1 MPTCPVGSLTGF
13 PLQINPFISIYDS
26 SSVSQDV
33 IDTITIPVEYSFNWA
48 PTAPFSMS
56 IQRSAGA
63 TGLFQIKGF
72 DAIAS
77 GTTISLG
84 GATYSC
90 SNIMS
95 IVQNQHS
102 FACADSAALY
112 ELILA
117 FQIQNKTQNQSSP
130 DIILMCRPLVFTNRT
145 NDTSDFWPSVYNLTT
160 RPSGSTRTATLNLSS
175 LFAYDSTTPRPMVT
189 YTTCM
194 PYNLVGSPSVQNLNI
209 SVAVNIVGQP
219 IYLNVPTQVSNACA
233 AITKYTLA
241 TSTIFP
247 NFVNVN
253 AGQYFQFTN
262 NGYSNPATRQNN
274 YIMGTPRSISAS
286 EISRYIQLQV
296 PEGMLGQSL
305 EDINSYTATT
315 LPKSVK
321 KQYKCYTINPD
332 TDIDGDKILIDPTNG
347 KPLRDSVIGSESS
360 GRLPIETPPP
370 GLSPGEIQDI
380 VVGVFIFIFAA
391 VMIRYAIFIW
401 SNILLEG
408 VDYKYK
414 IGHIVGFI
422 LIISTLISLSLVQAD
437 KI

>member
-1 MPTCPVGSLTGF
+1 MPGCPAGSLTGF
-13 PLQINPFISIYDS
+13 PLQLPISIYDS
-26 SSVSQDV
+26 SSVSKDV

-48 PTAPFSMS
+48 PSAPFSMS
-56 IQRSAGA
+56 ILTTSGA
-63 TGLFQIKGF
+63 TGLFQIRGF
-72 DAIAS
+72 DAIAT
-77 GTTISLG
+77 GTTIMLG
-84 GATYSC
+84 GAIYTC
-90 SNIMS
+90 SNILS
-95 IVQNQHS
+95 IVKNQHS
-102 FACADSAALY
+102 FACADQNALY

-130 DIILMCRPLVFTNRT
+130 DIILMCRPLVFANWTS
-145 NDTSDFWPSVYNLTT
+145 DTSDFWPSVYNLKS
-160 RPSGSTRTATLNLSS
+160 RPSGSTRTTTLDLSS
-175 LFAYDSTTPRPMVT
+175 IFAYNSTTPRPMVT

-194 PYNLVGSPSVQNLNI
+194 PYNLAGSPSVQNLNI
-209 SVAVNIVGQP
+209 NVAVNIIGQP
-219 IYLNVPTQVSNACA
+219 IYLNVPAQVSAACA
-233 AITKYTLA
+233 ALTKYTLA

-253 AGQYFQFTN
+253 SGQYFQFKD
-262 NGYSNPATRQNN
+262 NGYSNSATRQNN
-274 YIMGTPRSISAS
+274 YIMGPSRSIVAGD
-286 EISRYIQLQV
+286 ISRYIQLQV

-305 EDINSYTATT
+305 EDINSYTANT

-321 KQYKCYTINPD
+321 KQYKCYTINPH

-347 KPLRDSVIGSESS
+347 KPLRDSVIDSNTSKSLG
-360 GRLPIETPPP
+360 IEAPPS

-380 VVGVFIFIFAA
+380 VVGIFIFIFAT

-422 LIISTLISLSLVQAD
+422 LIISGLISLSLVEAH

>member
-1 MPTCPVGSLTGF
+1 MPGCPAGSLTGF
-13 PLQINPFISIYDS
+13 PLQLPISIYDS
-26 SSVSQDV
+26 SSVSKDV

-48 PTAPFSMS
+48 PSAPFSMS

-90 SNIMS
+90 SNILS

-194 PYNLVGSPSVQNLNI
+194 PYNLAGSPSVQNLNI
-209 SVAVNIVGQP
+209 SVAVNIIGQP
-219 IYLNVPTQVSNACA
+219 IYLNVPSQVSNACA

-253 AGQYFQFTN
+253 SGQYFQFAN

-305 EDINSYTATT
+305 EDINSYTANT

-321 KQYKCYTINPD
+321 KQYKCYTINPH

-347 KPLRDSVIGSESS
+347 KPLRDSVIDSNTSKSLGIEAPSS
-360 GRLPIETPPP
+360 

-380 VVGVFIFIFAA
+380 VVGILIFIFAT

-401 SNILLEG
+401 SNILLDG

-422 LIISTLISLSLVQAD
+422 LIISGLTSLSLVEAH

>member
-1 MPTCPVGSLTGF
+1 
-13 PLQINPFISIYDS
+13 
-26 SSVSQDV
+26 
-33 IDTITIPVEYSFNWA
+33 
-48 PTAPFSMS
+48 
-56 IQRSAGA
+56 
-63 TGLFQIKGF
+63 
-72 DAIAS
+72 
-77 GTTISLG
+77 
-84 GATYSC
+84 
-90 SNIMS
+90 
-95 IVQNQHS
+95 
-102 FACADSAALY
+102 
-112 ELILA
+112 
-117 FQIQNKTQNQSSP
+117 
-130 DIILMCRPLVFTNRT
+130 
-145 NDTSDFWPSVYNLTT
+145 
-160 RPSGSTRTATLNLSS
+160 
-175 LFAYDSTTPRPMVT
+175 
-189 YTTCM
+189 M

-209 SVAVNIVGQP
+209 SVAVNIIGQP
-219 IYLNVPTQVSNACA
+219 IYLNVPSQVSNACA

-253 AGQYFQFTN
+253 SGQYFQFAN

-305 EDINSYTATT
+305 EDINSYTANT

-321 KQYKCYTINPD
+321 KQYKCYTINPH

-347 KPLRDSVIGSESS
+347 KPLRDSVIDSNTSKSLG
-360 GRLPIETPPP
+360 IEAPPS

-380 VVGVFIFIFAA
+380 VVGILIFIFAT

-401 SNILLEG
+401 SNILLDG

-422 LIISTLISLSLVQAD
+422 LIISGLTSLSLVEAH

>member
-1 MPTCPVGSLTGF
+1 MPACQDGSLTGF
-13 PLQINPFISIYDS
+13 PLQINPQISIYDS

-33 IDTITIPVEYSFNWA
+33 IDTITTPVEYSFNWA
-48 PTAPFSMS
+48 PSAPFSMS
-56 IQRSAGA
+56 IFRSPGA

-77 GTTISLG
+77 GTTIMIG
-84 GATYSC
+84 GAIYSC
-90 SNIMS
+90 SNIIS
-95 IVQNQHS
+95 IVQNQHK
-102 FACADSAALY
+102 FACADQGALY
-112 ELILA
+112 EIILA
-117 FQIQNKTQNQSSP
+117 FQVQNKMQNQSSP
-130 DIILMCRPLVFTNRT
+130 DIILMCRPLVFTNWT
-145 NDTSDFWPSVYNLTT
+145 IDTSDFWPSVYNLITL
-160 RPSGSTRTATLNLSS
+160 PAGSTRTATMDLSS

-253 AGQYFQFTN
+253 AGQYFQFAN

-274 YIMGTPRSISAS
+274 YIMGTPRSITAS
-286 EISRYIQLQV
+286 DISRYIQIQV
-296 PEGMLGQSL
+296 PEGMLGESL
-305 EDINSYTATT
+305 EDINSYTASN

-347 KPLRDSVIGSESS
+347 KPLRDSVIDSNTSKSLG
-360 GRLPIETPPP
+360 IDAPPS

-380 VVGVFIFIFAA
+380 VVGIFIFIFATIM
-391 VMIRYAIFIW
+391 VRYAIFIW

-414 IGHIVGFI
+414 IAHILGFI
-422 LIISTLISLSLVQAD
+422 LIISVLTSLSLVQAD